1 MHERPV
7 LTGSRINSYM
17 EISTMTISG
26 NSLVNAIVFSRD
38 PAYLAQRNQDDA
50 ELQLI
55 TGEDRSFLN
64 ARGISGNALYDA
76 DRVMCV
82 AERIYADP
90 ANPDKRMQVSDLA
103 YYGGE
108 VAKHNESA
116 ITSLGFMLRQPF
128 LDETVKANMQQ
139 TLDNL
144 VSTRET
150 AKGQMTNLLA
160 EAKLLLM
167 QRGVHEEAQ
176 VIETMEM
183 IDAVLRNMQSVE
195 GSSSSGYAAKFLDLY
210 SKEVKRNCEIA
221 VGRGRDPFPM
231 MEHMSKSRGS
241 GAPDEQRLQKAIE
254 SVRPQARAM
263 ADKLKE
269 LLAPF
274 AQPLHQD
281 ASPAPTQDKA
291 QGKVLGTWQL
301 A

>member
-1 MHERPV
+1 
-7 LTGSRINSYM
+7 
-17 EISTMTISG
+17 MTISG

-55 TGEDRSFLN
+55 PKEDRSFLY
-64 ARGISGNALYDA
+64 ARGVSGKPNYDA

-103 YYGGE
+103 YYGGD

-116 ITSLGFMLRQPF
+116 ITSLSFLVQQRS

-139 TLDNL
+139 TLDAL

-150 AKGQMTNLLA
+150 AKGQMANLLA

-183 IDAVLRNMQSVE
+183 IDAVLRNMQNVE
-195 GSSSSGYAAKFLDLY
+195 GPSTSGYAAKFLELY
-210 SKEVKRNCEIA
+210 SQEVKQNCEIA
-221 VGRGRDPFPM
+221 VGQGRDPFPM
-231 MEHMSKSRGS
+231 MDHMSKSRDS
-241 GAPDEQRLQKAIE
+241 GAPDEQRLQKAVE

-281 ASPAPTQDKA
+281 EPTASTQDKA
-291 QGKVLGTWQL
+291 QGKVLGTWQM